1 MHERVNAGKCH
12 FMCLRKDTANG
23 TSVFKNL
30 VMKNGKEQK
39 ILEVTIDNKLN
50 CQSHINK
57 LCKKASQKIEHYE
70 GSQII

>member
-50 CQSHINK
+50 C
-57 LCKKASQKIEHYE
+57 
-70 GSQII
+70 